1 MTRTA
6 MRRTLKQRQFSH
18 EPDLLKR
25 IYANRGIEDTDELN
39 TELSQ
44 LLNFDNLLN
53 SHKAG
58 EIIGKGIQ
66 EQKKFLILGDFDTD
80 GATSTAVAVGALK
93 VMGAQHVDYLIP
105 NRFEYG
111 YGLTPEIVEL
121 AAQRNPDI
129 LITVDNGIS
138 SHEGVKKAKE
148 YGMTVVVTDH
158 HLAGETLPDADVIVN
173 PNQPNDKFESKNIA
187 GVGVIFYVMLA
198 TRKYLN
204 HSVSMAQFLDLVALG
219 TVADVVSLDKNN
231 RILVSQG
238 IKRIRAGL
246 SRPGIYALLKVS
258 RRDAQRVR
266 TADLGFSVGP
276 RLNAAGRLEDMSLG
290 VACLLSSDDIS
301 AYRMAIELDSLNQN
315 RRDIESDML
324 AQAEKILAHISF
336 ESVPESICLY
346 HADFH
351 QGVIGILAGR
361 IKDRYHRPTV
371 IFSKISDTELKASA
385 RSIPGLHLRDILA
398 LIDTRNPG
406 LIKKFGGHAM
416 AAGLSIPLE
425 KFEKF
430 AEVFNQTVSEKADKN
445 YFENVLLTDGELIA
459 SQLNIENAM
468 LLRDCAPWGQGFSE
482 PLFEGEFGIANQ
494 QLIQDKHLKLFLT
507 QHKNAKPIEAMLFNY
522 GSILNTEKIKTVYRL
537 DVNHFNQ
544 QQKLQLIIEYWET

>member
-6 MRRTLKQRQFSH
+6 MRRTLKKRDFSH

-25 IYANRGIEDTDELN
+25 IYANRGIEDAEELN
-39 TELSQ
+39 TDLSQ
-44 LLNFDNLLN
+44 LLNFEHLLN
-53 SHKAG
+53 VHKAG

-66 EQKKFLILGDFDTD
+66 AQKKFLILGDFDTD
-80 GATSTAVAVGALK
+80 GATSTAVAVSALK
-93 VMGAQHVDYLIP
+93 ALGAQHVDYLIP

-111 YGLTPEIVEL
+111 YGLTPEIVDL
-121 AAQRNPDI
+121 AATKNPDI

-138 SHEGVKKAKE
+138 SHDGVKKAKE
-148 YGMTVVVTDH
+148 YGMCVVVTDH

-173 PNQPNDKFESKNIA
+173 PNQPDDNFVSKHIA

-204 HSVSMAQFLDLVALG
+204 NTTSMAQFLDLVALG
-219 TVADVVSLDKNN
+219 TVADVVTLDKNN

-246 SRPGIYALLKVS
+246 SRPGIYALLKVA
-258 RRDAQRVR
+258 RRDAHR
-266 TADLGFSVGP
+266 TRTSDLGFSVAP

-290 VACLLSSDDIS
+290 VACLLSQDDIS
-301 AYRMAIELDSLNQN
+301 AYRIAIELDSLNQN
-315 RRDIESDML
+315 RREIESDML
-324 AQAEKILAHISF
+324 MQAEKILEHIKF
-336 ESVPESICLY
+336 ESIPESICVY

-361 IKDRYHRPTV
+361 IKDRFHRPTFV
-371 IFSKISDTELKASA
+371 FSKVNESQLKASA

-398 LIDTRNPG
+398 LMDTRHPG
-406 LIKKFGGHAM
+406 LITKFGGHAM
-416 AAGLSIPLE
+416 AAGLTIPLE
-425 KFEKF
+425 NFEKF
-430 AEVFNQTVSEKADKN
+430 SDVLHQTVMEKADKH
-445 YFENVLLTDGELIA
+445 YFENVLLTDGELTE

-482 PLFEGEFGIANQ
+482 PLFEGEFKIANQ

-507 QHKNAKPIEAMLFNY
+507 QHKNNTPIEAMLFNY
-522 GSILNTEKIKTVYRL
+522 GSIVNAEKIKTAYRL
-537 DVNHFNQ
+537 DINHFNQ
-544 QQKLQLIIEYWET
+544 QQKLQLIIEYWEA